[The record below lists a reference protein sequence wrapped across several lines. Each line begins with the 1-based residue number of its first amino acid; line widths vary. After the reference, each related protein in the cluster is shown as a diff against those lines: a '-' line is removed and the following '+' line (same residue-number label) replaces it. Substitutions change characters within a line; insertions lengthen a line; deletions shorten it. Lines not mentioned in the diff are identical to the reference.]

1 MNKKEKKGQFTL
13 LRKKKTREVH
23 EGSTVLQKKCCKNE
37 KNNLLFITK
46 NIHENIFD
54 ILKNC

>member
-23 EGSTVLQKKCCKNE
+23 EGSVELPYW
-37 KNNLLFITK
+37 
-46 NIHENIFD
+46 
-54 ILKNC
+54 